1 MANLYGFWDWARMAP
16 CKGPMS
22 PVHAHSFWAGLC
34 PEKLVKKKYIYIYSR
49 TSLIWTPKGQS
60 DKSVLEKCPYKRGH
74 YDDVIF
80 MTPLAV
86 LSVQ

>member
-1 MANLYGFWDWARMAP
+1 MAP
-16 CKGPMS
+16 CKGPMI
-22 PVHAHSFWAGLC
+22 PVRAHSLWAGLC
-34 PEKLVKKKYIYIYSR
+34 PEKLVKNIYIYIYIYSR

-60 DKSVLEKCPYKRGH
+60 DVSVLEKCPYKRGH